1 MRFDRIYC
9 VAGPEPRPELPGDTR
24 TYRVFLDPNQYQQD
38 MTSTVSGAEVNFFS
52 MRQSHELYLLCPF
65 FILGKI

>member
-1 MRFDRIYC
+1 MNFDCIYC

-38 MTSTVSGAEVNFFS
+38 MTSTVSGAEVNSF
-52 MRQSHELYLLCPF
+52 Q
-65 FILGKI
+65 